1 MPRVLPA
8 RADRV
13 RRTARRS
20 TTMAQFLYRLHPVR
34 SGMLTEGPT
43 EREAD
48 VIGAH
53 FEYLSRLTEQG
64 IVLMAGRTLTT
75 DEATFGIVVFV
86 ARTSAEAEAIMNDDP
101 AVRHGVMRAQLFPFR
116 VALWSGSGPPE
127 GVGD

>member
-1 MPRVLPA
+1 MPHY
-8 RADRV
+8 
-13 RRTARRS
+13 
-20 TTMAQFLYRLHPVR
+20 LYRIKPVR
-34 SGMLTEGPT
+34 PGMLTEGPT

>member
-1 MPRVLPA
+1 
-8 RADRV
+8 
-13 RRTARRS
+13 
-20 TTMAQFLYRLHPVR
+20 MAQFLYRLHPVR

-86 ARTSAEAEAIMNDDP
+86 ARTEPEAEAIMNGDP
-101 AVRHGVMRAQLFPFR
+101 AVRHGVMRAPWFPFR
-116 VALWSGSGPPE
+116 AAPRNRDGPPE
-127 GVGD
+127 ALGT